1 MEENK
6 IFKLG
11 LGFKIFIF
19 IFILIL
25 SLIFTLSIV
34 RIKDIKVKGNSW
46 YTDSEIENLVF
57 PTNVSRNSLLALV
70 DKALN
75 RKKSIPFVQD
85 YSINFE
91 SPFSVEL
98 IIYEK
103 SMVAGVEY
111 MSSYLYFDKDGIVV
125 ESSAKKLDNIP
136 VVKNLKTGDV
146 VLYKKLPVENT
157 EIFNDILNI
166 TQVLSVKGIKTEYI
180 EYNSDKTVNLMI
192 GEIRVELGEIYDLNS
207 QISALMD
214 ILPKLKGLKGD
225 LYLDTYNDNNSK
237 GMYTFKKK

>member
-1 MEENK
+1 M
-6 IFKLG
+6 
-11 LGFKIFIF
+11 
-19 IFILIL
+19 
-25 SLIFTLSIV
+25 
-34 RIKDIKVKGNSW
+34 
-46 YTDSEIENLVF
+46 
-57 PTNVSRNSLLALV
+57 
-70 DKALN
+70 
-75 RKKSIPFVQD
+75 
-85 YSINFE
+85 
-91 SPFSVEL
+91 
-98 IIYEK
+98 
-103 SMVAGVEY
+103 
-111 MSSYLYFDKDGIVV
+111 
-125 ESSAKKLDNIP
+125 
-136 VVKNLKTGDV
+136 
-146 VLYKKLPVENT
+146 YKKLPVENT

>member
-25 SLIFTLSIV
+25 SLIFTLAIV

-91 SPFSVEL
+91 SPFSVE
-98 IIYEK
+98 
-103 SMVAGVEY
+103 
-111 MSSYLYFDKDGIVV
+111 
-125 ESSAKKLDNIP
+125 
-136 VVKNLKTGDV
+136 
-146 VLYKKLPVENT
+146 
-157 EIFNDILNI
+157 
-166 TQVLSVKGIKTEYI
+166 
-180 EYNSDKTVNLMI
+180 
-192 GEIRVELGEIYDLNS
+192 
-207 QISALMD
+207 
-214 ILPKLKGLKGD
+214 
-225 LYLDTYNDNNSK
+225 
-237 GMYTFKKK
+237 